1 MKRRNMSRIMDPAML
16 TKDALAALERAGFSR
31 RDFLK
36 GTGALVVG
44 FTVAGGAGKGR
55 ALHAAIEQALDVPVD
70 QVDSW
75 IAIAQDES
83 VTGYS
88 GKCEFGQGFRTV
100 QYQLIADELYVP
112 LERITLVVCDTA
124 VTPDQGTTSGSQSH
138 PTEFGPN
145 GLRQALATA
154 REALFAMASD
164 QLGVPLD
171 RLSVRAGVM
180 FVTADPSQQATYGQL
195 IGGGRVNLMVD
206 ADAGPQDPNPYTG
219 LRNSIPPYRNSDK
232 NKWRLP

>member
-55 ALHAAIEQALDVPVD
+55 ALHAAIEQALDVPLD

-83 VTGYS
+83 LTGYS
-88 GKCEFGQGFRTV
+88 GKCEFGHGFRTV

-112 LERITLVVCDTA
+112 REPITLFVCYTDI
-124 VTPDQGTTSGSQSH
+124 TPDHGVTSANQSH
-138 PTEFGPN
+138 PP
-145 GLRQALATA
+145 
-154 REALFAMASD
+154 
-164 QLGVPLD
+164 VPC
-171 RLSVRAGVM
+171 
-180 FVTADPSQQATYGQL
+180 
-195 IGGGRVNLMVD
+195 
-206 ADAGPQDPNPYTG
+206 
-219 LRNSIPPYRNSDK
+219 
-232 NKWRLP
+232 